1 VIGRDNDMPWRLS
14 ADLKRFRAR
23 TMGKPV
29 VMGRKTYL
37 SIGRPLPGRTIIV
50 ASRDRAFAAA
60 GILVAPGLDPA
71 LAAARGEALRRGT
84 DEIMV
89 VGGGDIYA
97 QAMALADRLDITH
110 VQAQPEGD
118 ALFPAIDPGI
128 WREAARE
135 AAPVT
140 EEGPAF
146 VWVTYERRN
155 G

>member
-1 VIGRDNDMPWRLS
+1 
-14 ADLKRFRAR
+14 
-23 TMGKPV
+23 
-29 VMGRKTYL
+29 
-37 SIGRPLPGRTIIV
+37 
-50 ASRDRAFAAA
+50 
-60 GILVAPGLDPA
+60 
-71 LAAARGEALRRGT
+71 
-84 DEIMV
+84 MV

-118 ALFPAIDPGI
+118 ALFPAIDPASG
-128 WREAARE
+128 ARRRVRQP
-135 AAPVT
+135 PVT